1 MGKCKPCSRTSGPR
15 VLVLAPCGRNQS
27 TQGLC
32 CSLEDIYE
40 HLPSVPTGFIN
51 YRTSDKHSATVTAG
65 VGLCSSFL
73 SAAMTKNPYQKQF
86 RGGKHL
92 VYTLRTQTTTKG
104 SQGETQASD
113 HITSAVKSKERYA
126 EPCLCATGL
135 FHLYT
140 TRTPSPGNSVT
151 YSGLG

>member
-1 MGKCKPCSRTSGPR
+1 MWQEPR
-15 VLVLAPCGRNQS
+15 

-32 CSLEDIYE
+32 CSLGYICK

-65 VGLCSSFL
+65 VGLCSSFF
-73 SAAMTKNPYQKQF
+73 SAAVTKNPSQKQF

-92 VYTLRTQTTTKG
+92 VYTSRTQTTTQG
-104 SQGETQASD
+104 SQGESQVSD
-113 HITSAVKSKERYA
+113 HIPSAVKIKERYA
-126 EPCLCATGL
+126 DPCLCATGF
-135 FHLYT
+135 FHSYT
-140 TRTPSPGNSVT
+140 TRTPSPGNGVS